1 MSAHASTSGESKVM
15 NGPAPSPGRLSLD
28 KTPDGA
34 CLTVTGDWTL
44 PHYPALRKFVA
55 SLSLGEGGA
64 VRLNLEG
71 LGALDTSGASLL
83 AGLLGSERLQNLPES
98 APGLS
103 AERRD
108 LIQAVGQA
116 LQQPPLEIRKRAYAF
131 GDILAHIGRATE
143 DVWLNV
149 VTLLDFMGR
158 TLLTLL
164 GILPRPRRWRV
175 TALVNHIEQIG
186 LNAVPIVALL
196 TFLVGAVVALLGATV
211 LADFGITIY
220 TVDLVS
226 YSFLREFGVLLTAI
240 MLAGRTASAF
250 TAQIGSMKANEELD
264 ALRVQGLD
272 PIELLVL
279 PRLFALMLTLPL
291 LSFIAVI
298 SGLAGG
304 GVVSYLTLDIPVTR
318 YLEIINT
325 VPLRHFWV
333 GLVKAPLFAF
343 IIALIGC
350 LEGFKAGASAESV
363 GLHTTSSVVQSI
375 FMVILLDAVAAL
387 FFMEVGW

>member
-1 MSAHASTSGESKVM
+1 MKKEPTPLTGELLLERIPEGV
-15 NGPAPSPGRLSLD
+15 L
-28 KTPDGA
+28 
-34 CLTVTGDWTL
+34 LTVSGDWTL
-44 PHYPALRKFVA
+44 HHYPALRQ
-55 SLSLGEGGA
+55 SLAGVSLQEEA
-64 VRLNLEG
+64 VVSLDLKG
-71 LGALDTSGASLL
+71 LGALDTSGATLL
-83 AGLLGSERLQNLPES
+83 AGLLGTERLHALTELAPE
-98 APGLS
+98 LS

-108 LIQAVGQA
+108 LLLTVGKV
-116 LQQPPLEIRKRAYAF
+116 LEQPPSEGRKPVYEF

-143 DVWLNV
+143 DVWRNAI
-149 VTLLDFMGR
+149 TLLDFMGR

-164 GILPRPRRWRV
+164 SLVPRPWRWRF
-175 TALVNHIEQIG
+175 TALVNQIEQTG
-186 LNAVPIVALL
+186 FNAVPIVALL

-220 TVDLVS
+220 TVDLVA

-279 PRLFALMLTLPL
+279 PRVLALILTLPL
-291 LSFIAVI
+291 LTSIAVI
-298 SGLAGG
+298 AGLTGG
-304 GVVSYLTLDIPVTR
+304 GVVSYLSLEIPVAR

-325 VPLRHFWV
+325 VPIRHFLV

-350 LEGFKAGASAESV
+350 LEGFKSGASAESV

-387 FFMEVGW
+387 FFMEIGW

>member
-1 MSAHASTSGESKVM
+1 M
-15 NGPAPSPGRLSLD
+15 RLD
-28 KTPDGA
+28 
-34 CLTVTGDWTL
+34 
-44 PHYPALRKFVA
+44 
-55 SLSLGEGGA
+55 
-64 VRLNLEG
+64 LEG
-71 LGALDTSGASLL
+71 LGELDTSGASLL
-83 AGLLGSERLQNLPES
+83 AGLLGGDRLQALQEI

-103 AERRD
+103 RERVD
-108 LIQAVGQA
+108 LLQTVGKA
-116 LQQPPLEIRKRAYAF
+116 LQQPPVPERVYVYAF
-131 GDILAHIGRATE
+131 GDILAHIGRTTE
-143 DVWLNV
+143 AVWINLV
-149 VTLLDFMGR
+149 MLLDFTGR
-158 TLLTLL
+158 TLVTLM
-164 GILPRPRRWRV
+164 GIVPRPRRWRI
-175 TALVNHIEQIG
+175 TSLVNHIEQTG

-220 TVDLVS
+220 TVDLVA

-279 PRLFALMLTLPL
+279 PRLLALMLTLPL
-291 LSFIAVI
+291 LTFVAVI

-304 GVVSYLTLDIPVTR
+304 GVVSYLSLDIPITR
-318 YLEIINT
+318 YLEIINA
-325 VPLRHFWV
+325 VPLRHFLV
-333 GLVKAPLFAF
+333 GLAKAPMFAF

-350 LEGFKAGASAESV
+350 LEGFKSGASAESV

>member
-1 MSAHASTSGESKVM
+1 MPEGV
-15 NGPAPSPGRLSLD
+15 
-28 KTPDGA
+28 
-34 CLTVTGDWTL
+34 CLAVSGDWTL
-44 PHYPALRKFVA
+44 PHYPALRKSVA
-55 SLSLGEGGA
+55 ALSLKEGAA
-64 VRLNLEG
+64 VRFDLEG
-71 LGALDTSGASLL
+71 LGELDTSGATLL
-83 AGLLGSERLQNLPES
+83 AGLLGPERLQTLPES
-98 APGLS
+98 APSLS
-103 AERRD
+103 VERCD
-108 LIQAVGQA
+108 LLRTVGKT
-116 LQQPPLEIRKRAYAF
+116 LEQPSIEAREPAYAF
-131 GDILAHIGRATE
+131 GDILEHIGRATE
-143 DVWLNV
+143 AVWRNS

-164 GILPRPRRWRV
+164 RLLPRPRHWRI
-175 TALVNHIEQIG
+175 TALVNHIEQTG

-196 TFLVGAVVALLGATV
+196 TFLVGAVIALLGATV
-211 LADFGITIY
+211 LSDFGITIY
-220 TVDLVS
+220 TVDLVA

-264 ALRVQGLD
+264 AMHVQGLD

-279 PRLFALMLTLPL
+279 PRMLALMVTLPL
-291 LSFIAVI
+291 LTFIAVI

-304 GVVSYLTLDIPVTR
+304 GLVLLLELDIPLVR
-318 YLEIINT
+318 FLEIVNAI
-325 VPLRHFWV
+325 PLRHFLL

-387 FFMEVGW
+387 FFMEIGW

>member
-1 MSAHASTSGESKVM
+1 VTAG
-15 NGPAPSPGRLSLD
+15 APSAPGRLSLIE
-28 KTPDGA
+28 TPEGA
-34 CLTVTGDWTL
+34 CLTLTGDWTL
-44 PHYPALRKFVA
+44 PHYSALRQSVA
-55 SLSLGEGGA
+55 QLSLDEDA
-64 VRLNLEG
+64 VVRLDLEG
-71 LGALDTSGASLL
+71 LDELDTAGATLL
-83 AGLLGSERLQNLPES
+83 AGLLGAERLQALPAS
-98 APGLS
+98 APGLT

-108 LIQAVGQA
+108 LLQIVGKA
-116 LQQPPLEIRKRAYAF
+116 LQQPALETGEPFYAF
-131 GDILAHIGRATE
+131 GDILAHTGRASE
-143 DVWLNV
+143 AVWRNL

-158 TLLTLL
+158 TLLTFSVV
-164 GILPRPRRWRV
+164 LPRPRRWRIIP
-175 TALVNHIEQIG
+175 LISHIEQSG
-186 LNAVPIVALL
+186 LNAVPIIVLL
-196 TFLVGAVVALLGATV
+196 AFLVGAVVALLGATV
-211 LADFGITIY
+211 LANFGITIY
-220 TVDLVS
+220 TVDLVA

-264 ALRVQGLD
+264 ALRVQDLD

-279 PRLFALMLTLPL
+279 PRVLALLLTLPL
-291 LSFIAVI
+291 LTFIAVI

-304 GVVSYLTLDIPVTR
+304 GVVSNLTLDIPMTR

-325 VPLRHFWV
+325 IPLRHFWV
-333 GLVKAPLFAF
+333 GLSKAPLFAF

-350 LEGFKAGASAESV
+350 LEGFKSGASAESV

>member
-1 MSAHASTSGESKVM
+1 MTEG
-15 NGPAPSPGRLSLD
+15 APSAPGRLSLIE
-28 KTPDGA
+28 TPEGA
-34 CLTVTGDWTL
+34 CLALTGDWTL
-44 PHYPALRKFVA
+44 PHYSALRQSVA
-55 SLSLGEGGA
+55 QLSLDEDA
-64 VRLNLEG
+64 VLRLDLEG
-71 LGALDTSGASLL
+71 LDELDTAGATLL
-83 AGLLGSERLQNLPES
+83 AGLLGAERLQALPAS
-98 APGLS
+98 VPGLTT
-103 AERRD
+103 ERRD
-108 LIQAVGQA
+108 LLQIVGKA
-116 LQQPPLEIRKRAYAF
+116 LQQPALETGEPLYAF
-131 GDILAHIGRATE
+131 GDLLAHTGRASE
-143 DVWLNV
+143 AVWRNL

-158 TLLTLL
+158 TLLTFWVV
-164 GILPRPRRWRV
+164 LPRPRRWRIIP
-175 TALVNHIEQIG
+175 LVSHIEQSG
-186 LNAVPIVALL
+186 LNAVPIIALL

-220 TVDLVS
+220 TVDLVA

-264 ALRVQGLD
+264 ALRVQDLD

-279 PRLFALMLTLPL
+279 PRVLALLLTLPL
-291 LSFIAVI
+291 LTFIAVI

-304 GVVSYLTLDIPVTR
+304 GVVSILTLDIPLTR

-325 VPLRHFWV
+325 IPLRHFWV
-333 GLVKAPLFAF
+333 GLSKAPLFAF

-350 LEGFKAGASAESV
+350 LEGFKSGASAESV